1 MTANSPT
8 CQKMNNYQKNIQL
21 VTCEINSEHKID
33 QTLEIM
39 TFSTL
44 FRFYRYTVLQF
55 IYLQLFKISQLSI
68 NYKYV
73 VLKFSKNLK
82 LLIKTDIKW
91 TEAETVSEMQ
101 KLVLETNFTSNLLK
115 ITSFSPVVVYFFCSL
130 QICR

>member
-1 MTANSPT
+1 M
-8 CQKMNNYQKNIQL
+8 

-115 ITSFSPVVVYFFCSL
+115 ITSFSHVVVYFFCSL
-130 QICR
+130 

>member
-1 MTANSPT
+1 M
-8 CQKMNNYQKNIQL
+8 

-115 ITSFSPVVVYFFCSL
+115 ITSF
-130 QICR
+130 

>member
-8 CQKMNNYQKNIQL
+8 CQKMNNYKKNIQL

-130 QICR
+130 

>member
-1 MTANSPT
+1 M
-8 CQKMNNYQKNIQL
+8 

-130 QICR
+130 